1 MLFNQLINNFNGK
14 EIVIPDACCESE
26 LLVPELEE
34 FPDDEFDDCLNNML
48 GAITVAKLWISIL
61 EPVSSSI
68 SENEATQ
75 LKK

>member
-1 MLFNQLINNFNGK
+1 
-14 EIVIPDACCESE
+14 
-26 LLVPELEE
+26 
-34 FPDDEFDDCLNNML
+34 ML

-75 LKK
+75 LKSKAILQLSFDDF

>member
-34 FPDDEFDDCLNNML
+34 FPDDEFDD
-48 GAITVAKLWISIL
+48 A
-61 EPVSSSI
+61 
-68 SENEATQ
+68 
-75 LKK
+75 